1 MKFAAALLL
10 LAASGCS
17 TIRWTC
23 DVPVVV
29 TLRDTTTEV
38 RCPAP
43 ERVIT
48 ISHPKAVAP

>member
-1 MKFAAALLL
+1 MKFTAALLL

-17 TIRWTC
+17 TIHWAC

-43 ERVIT
+43 AKVIT
-48 ISHPKAVAP
+48 INHPKAVAP